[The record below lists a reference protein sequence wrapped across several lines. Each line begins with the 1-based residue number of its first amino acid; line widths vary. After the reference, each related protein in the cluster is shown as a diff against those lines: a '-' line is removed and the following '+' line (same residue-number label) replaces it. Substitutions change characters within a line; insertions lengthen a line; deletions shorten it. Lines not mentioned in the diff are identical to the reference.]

1 MTDGLSAA
9 DVMALSRDDE
19 NNWMNNP
26 FIYLVWMW
34 MFGANGWSRNGDA
47 AMQGALTRSDLF
59 EGFNN
64 QDVNSQLRGITNGV
78 CDGFY
83 ATNNSLKDGF
93 FGVQS
98 ALADNR
104 FAQQNCCCETN
115 RNIDS
120 VRAENYKNT
129 CEITTAIHNE
139 GEMTRALINQNTTQ
153 ALRDKLADTDRDLQT
168 ARFQLSQQAQNA
180 TLIGALR
187 PCPIPAYLACSP
199 YSSVSTNT
207 GCNNCYSA

>member
-34 MFGANGWSRNGDA
+34 MFGANGWNRNNDA
-47 AMQGALTRSDLF
+47 SMQGALTRSDLF

-93 FGVQS
+93 FSVQS
-98 ALADNR
+98 ALAPNR
-104 FAQQNCCCETN
+104 IAA
-115 RNIDS
+115 
-120 VRAENYKNT
+120 VRSAAMWIASEQR
-129 CEITTAIHNE
+129 ITKTHAKSRLRFT
-139 GEMTRALINQNTTQ
+139 MRA
-153 ALRDKLADTDRDLQT
+153 R
-168 ARFQLSQQAQNA
+168 
-180 TLIGALR
+180 
-187 PCPIPAYLACSP
+187 
-199 YSSVSTNT
+199 
-207 GCNNCYSA
+207 